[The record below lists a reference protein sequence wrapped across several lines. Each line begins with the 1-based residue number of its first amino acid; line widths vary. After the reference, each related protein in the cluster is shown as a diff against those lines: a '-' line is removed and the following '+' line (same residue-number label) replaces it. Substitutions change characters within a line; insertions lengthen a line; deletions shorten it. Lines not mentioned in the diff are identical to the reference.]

1 MAEIA
6 PVRAR
11 TGLSPEWDRGF
22 DEAFTDLVCGDDDLV
37 RAEFDALI
45 RSSWRPPVPPAPPAP
60 AAVDPPDPDGP
71 GPVERRSGEQGDD
84 DTANE
89 RPP

>member
-1 MAEIA
+1 MTGFA

-22 DEAFTDLVCGDDDLV
+22 DEAFTDLICSDDDLV

-60 AAVDPPDPDGP
+60 AVTDPPGP
-71 GPVERRSGEQGDD
+71 GRPGPEERRSGEPHD
-84 DTANE
+84 DTSANE